1 MSETASAILPLKP
14 LPEEHRAGLDIA
26 LGQRPE
32 IEALAKRVVA
42 GGLQNVFLTGSGG
55 GLLTHTPV
63 QYILERGT
71 RRFPTFAYSANE
83 LIYRNPAALGPGSLV
98 LIASNTGTTPEVV
111 EVAKFARA
119 AGATVVAYTKLADS
133 PLAQVADAA
142 FTYGDD
148 TGVGDP
154 KQTAGALT
162 VLALLREIGDLA
174 PAAYDAHVRAL
185 EALPDALLD
194 AVRQAEDLNH
204 RIADALKDEP
214 IIYVLGSGPN
224 VGVAYC
230 LAMCYLQEMQW
241 KHAAHFDAAEF
252 LHGAMEVVTDETAVI
267 LYLGEE
273 ATRPIDERARRF
285 LDTYTKKAW
294 YTDARDFSLP
304 GIEPEMRPFVSTY
317 VLFAMQSRL
326 AEHFEAVR
334 GHDLK
339 NRRYMF
345 KVEY

>member
-1 MSETASAILPLKP
+1 MTTATLPLKP
-14 LPEEHRAGLDIA
+14 LPEEHRHGLDIA
-26 LGQRPE
+26 MSQRPE
-32 IEALAKRVVA
+32 IEALAARVVA
-42 GGLQNVFLTGSGG
+42 AGLKNVFLTGSGG

-71 RRFPTFAYSANE
+71 AKFPTFAYSANE
-83 LIYRNPAALGPGSLV
+83 LIYRNPVALGPGSLV

-119 AGATVVAYTKLADS
+119 AGAIVASYTRLADS
-133 PLAQVADAA
+133 PLAAASDAA

-148 TGVGDP
+148 KGVGDP
-154 KQTAGALT
+154 KQTAEAIT
-162 VLALLREIGDLA
+162 VLAILREIGDLA
-174 PAAYDAHVRAL
+174 PEAYEAHVQAL
-185 EALPDALLD
+185 AALPDALLD
-194 AVRQAEDLNH
+194 AVRETEDLNH
-204 RIADALKDEP
+204 RIAEALKDEL

-230 LAMCYLQEMQW
+230 LSMCYLQEMQW

-252 LHGAMEVVTDETAVI
+252 LHGAMEVVTDDVPVI

-273 ATRPIDERARRF
+273 ETRPIDERAKRF
-285 LDTYTKKAW
+285 LDTYTRKAW
-294 YTDARDFSLP
+294 YVDARDLTLP
-304 GIEPEMRPFVSTY
+304 GIEPAMRPFVSTY
-317 VLFAMQSRL
+317 ALFALQSRL

-339 NRRYMF
+339 TRRYMF
-345 KVEY
+345 KVDY

>member
-1 MSETASAILPLKP
+1 VGAS
-14 LPEEHRAGLDIA
+14 
-26 LGQRPE
+26 
-32 IEALAKRVVA
+32 
-42 GGLQNVFLTGSGG
+42 LQNVFLTGSGG

-71 RRFPTFAYSANE
+71 RRFPAFAYSANE
-83 LIYRNPAALGPGSLV
+83 LIFRSPAALGPGSLV

-111 EVAKFARA
+111 EAARFARA
-119 AGATVVAYTKLADS
+119 AGATTVAYTKLADS
-133 PLAQVADAA
+133 PLAQACDDAFA
-142 FTYGDD
+142 YGDD
-148 TGVGDP
+148 KGIGDP
-154 KQTAGALT
+154 KQIAGALT
-162 VLALLREIGDLA
+162 ALAILRQAGDLSA
-174 PAAYDAHVRAL
+174 EAYEGHLRAL

-204 RIADALKDEP
+204 RIADALRDEP

-273 ATRPIDERARRF
+273 ATRPIDERAKRF
-285 LDTYTKKAW
+285 LDKYTRKAW
-294 YTDARDFSLP
+294 FVDARDLALP
-304 GIEPEMRPFVSTY
+304 GIEPAMRPFVSTY
-317 VLFAMQSRL
+317 ALFALQSRL

-339 NRRYMF
+339 QRRYMF

>member
-1 MSETASAILPLKP
+1 VSATASTTLPLKP
-14 LPEEHRAGLDIA
+14 LPTEHRAGLDIA

-42 GGLQNVFLTGSGG
+42 SGLQNVFLTGSGG

-63 QYILERGT
+63 QYVLERGT

-111 EVAKFARA
+111 EAAKFAKA
-119 AGATVVAYTKLADS
+119 AGATVVAYTRLPDS
-133 PLAQVADAA
+133 PLALAADTA

-148 TGVGDP
+148 KGVGDP
-154 KQTAGALT
+154 KQTAEALT
-162 VLALLREIGDLA
+162 VLALLRETGDLA
-174 PAAYDAHVRAL
+174 PEAYDAHVRAL

-194 AVRQAEDLNH
+194 AVRQAEGLNH
-204 RIADALKDEP
+204 RIAEALKDEP

-273 ATRPIDERARRF
+273 ATRPIDERAKRF

-294 YTDARDFSLP
+294 LVDARDFSLP
-304 GIEPEMRPFVSTY
+304 GIEAEMRPFVSTY

>member
-1 MSETASAILPLKP
+1 MTETATLPLKP
-14 LPEEHRAGLDIA
+14 LPTVHRAGLDVA

-32 IEALAKRVVA
+32 IEALAERVVA
-42 GGLQNVFLTGSGG
+42 AGLTNVFLTGSGG

-63 QYILERGT
+63 QYLLERGT
-71 RRFPTFAYSANE
+71 KRFPAFAYSANE

-98 LIASNTGTTPEVV
+98 LVCSNTGTTPEVV
-111 EVAKFARA
+111 EVAKFAKA
-119 AGATVVAYTKLADS
+119 AGATVVSYTRLADS
-133 PLAQVADAA
+133 PLAQASDAA
-142 FTYGDD
+142 FAYGDD
-148 TGVGDP
+148 EGVGDP
-154 KQTAGALT
+154 KQTAEALT
-162 VLALLREIGDLA
+162 VLAILREIGDLA
-174 PAAYDAHVRAL
+174 PEAYDAHVRAL
-185 EALPDALLD
+185 TALPNALLD

-204 RIADALKDEP
+204 RIAEALKDAP

-230 LAMCYLQEMQW
+230 LSMCYLQEMQW
-241 KHAAHFDAAEF
+241 KDAAHFDAAEF
-252 LHGAMEVVTDETAVI
+252 LHGAMEVVTDDTAVI

-273 ATRPIDERARRF
+273 STRPIDERAQRF
-285 LDTYTKKAW
+285 LEKHTKNAW
-294 YTDARDFSLP
+294 YVDARDFDLP
-304 GIEPEMRPFVSTY
+304 GIEPAMRPYVSTY

-345 KVEY
+345 KVDY

>member
-1 MSETASAILPLKP
+1 VTTATTLPLKP
-14 LPEEHRAGLDIA
+14 LPTEPRAGLKIA
-26 LGQRPE
+26 LGQRAE
-32 IEALAKRVVA
+32 IEALAAHVVA
-42 GGLQNVFLTGSGG
+42 DGLKNVFLTGSGG

-71 RRFPTFAYSANE
+71 ARFPTFAYSANE
-83 LIYRNPAALGPGSLV
+83 LIYRNPAALGPGTLV
-98 LIASNTGTTPEVV
+98 LIASNTGATPEVV
-111 EVAKFARA
+111 EAATFARA
-119 AGATVVAYTKLADS
+119 AGATIVSYTRLADS
-133 PLAQVADAA
+133 LLAQASDTA

-148 TGVGDP
+148 EGVGDP
-154 KQTAGALT
+154 KQTAEALT
-162 VLALLREIGDLA
+162 VLAILRETGDLA

-185 EALPDALLD
+185 EALPDALLH
-194 AVRQAEDLNH
+194 AVAQSEDLNH
-204 RIADALKDEP
+204 RIAEALKDEP

-252 LHGAMEVVTDETAVI
+252 LHGAMEVVTDDTAVI
-267 LYLGEE
+267 LYMGEE
-273 ATRPIDERARRF
+273 ATRPIDERAKRF
-285 LDTYTKKAW
+285 LDSYTKNAW
-294 YTDARDFSLP
+294 YVDARDLALP
-304 GIEPEMRPFVSTY
+304 GIETALRPFVSTY
-317 VLFAMQSRL
+317 ALFALQSRL

-345 KVEY
+345 KVQY